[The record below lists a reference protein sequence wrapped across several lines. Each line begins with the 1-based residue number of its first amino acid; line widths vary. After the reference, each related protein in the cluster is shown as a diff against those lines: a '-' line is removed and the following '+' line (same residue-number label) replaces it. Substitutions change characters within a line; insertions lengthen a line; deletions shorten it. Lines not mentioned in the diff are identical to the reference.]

1 MEGFLSRKRKPLN
14 KTDEPSDFGTEER
27 IFHAGRDG
35 IRIERVDKKIGG
47 AKRLRVTNQT
57 PLDRHYTRGQ
67 ITRRQFEAGQQ
78 LYRLWYRAG
87 RSTRVS
93 VDYTAVRV
101 DGGGKGSEGAGEAFT
116 AYLAALRDIGQDL
129 AKVAQWVVI
138 EGSSAKS
145 WAEEQGHDP
154 KGGVVVLRLC
164 LDALGDHFGMAR
176 G

>member
-27 IFHAGRDG
+27 IFHAGPDG
-35 IRIERVDKKIGG
+35 IRIERVDKKLGG

-176 G
+176 V

>member
-35 IRIERVDKKIGG
+35 IRIERVDKKLGG
-47 AKRLRVTNQT
+47 TKRLRVTNQT